1 MSCLVLL
8 GRLIS
13 GKDMQSG
20 LCFVAVTCGGSLV
33 VQGIIIVVGVHS
45 VVVGILSLASGDMQA
60 SLSL

>member
-1 MSCLVLL
+1 
-8 GRLIS
+8 
-13 GKDMQSG
+13 MQSG